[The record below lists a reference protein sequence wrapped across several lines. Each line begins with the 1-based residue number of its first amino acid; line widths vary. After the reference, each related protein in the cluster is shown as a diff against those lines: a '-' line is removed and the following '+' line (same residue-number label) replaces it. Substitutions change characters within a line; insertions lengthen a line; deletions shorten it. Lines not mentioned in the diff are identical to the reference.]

1 MMRLVLATLSVAVL
15 CAGCSHQAQKPDWVA
30 GQPGAYPAS
39 RYLLGRGEGAN
50 QQQAV
55 DRARA
60 ELAKIF
66 RVAITDET
74 VDTQTVTTT
83 RKGRKKGREQQS
95 EATRTVTT
103 WTDELLEGIEVAR
116 VWRDPQTRRHYALA
130 VLARAPSAQ
139 NLRRRM
145 QQLDMQTEQDLTR
158 AREDADPLRRIG
170 AMDRALEAQ
179 RQRQSLQQY
188 LTIVEAADNSAPPI
202 WNETQLRSEFTQ
214 ALRHVHIDALVSDDP
229 TGKLQTVLAGAVVG
243 AGFTL
248 GSSDQETDYVAR
260 AALQLHELV
269 ERGGWYWLRGTL
281 ELELTEPGPERV
293 RGLRR
298 WTIKVS
304 AQQPQLTQQRLL
316 DQVNTILQKE
326 LRPTIIGFAGG
337 T

>member
-1 MMRLVLATLSVAVL
+1 
-15 CAGCSHQAQKPDWVA
+15 
-30 GQPGAYPAS
+30 
-39 RYLLGRGEGAN
+39 LLGRGEGAS

-83 RKGRKKGREQQS
+83 RKGGRKGREQQS

-103 WTDELLEGIEVAR
+103 WTDELLEGIEIAR
-116 VWRDPQTRRHYALA
+116 VWHDPQTQRHYALA
-130 VLARAPSAQ
+130 VLARAPNAQ

-145 QQLDMQTEQDLTR
+145 QQLDLQTEQDLKR
-158 AREDADPLRRIG
+158 AREDADRLQQIG
-170 AMDRALEAQ
+170 AMQRALEAQ
-179 RQRQSLQQY
+179 RQRESLRQY
-188 LTIVEAADNSAPPI
+188 LTIVEPASNPTPPP
-202 WNETQLRSEFTQ
+202 WNQAQLRSEFTQ
-214 ALRHVHIDALVSDDP
+214 ALRHVHIDALASDDP
-229 TGKLQTVLAGAVVG
+229 TGKLQAVLAGAVAG

-248 GSSDQETDYVAR
+248 GGAGEKNDYVAR

-281 ELELTEPGPERV
+281 ELQLTESVAERV
-293 RGLRR
+293 RGVKR

-304 AQQPQLTQQRLL
+304 AQQSELTQQRLL
-316 DQVNTILQKE
+316 DQVSAILQKE

-337 T
+337 A